1 MTPPFL
7 TAGGSL
13 GTTLGGRQEPIGTL
27 RLVTAGNVFL
37 ADCPARLAVE
47 IIADKWAVVVLYGLA
62 GQPRRHGE
70 LARLIGGISNK
81 VLTHTL
87 RRLESSGLVARHA
100 YAEAPPRVEYELTE
114 LGRTLI
120 DPITMLAHWAEANG
134 DAILD
139 AQDRT

>member
-1 MTPPFL
+1 V
-7 TAGGSL
+7 
-13 GTTLGGRQEPIGTL
+13 TT
-27 RLVTAGNVFL
+27 GNVFL

-62 GQPRRHGE
+62 DKPRRYGE
-70 LARLIGGISNK
+70 LAEMIGGVSHK

-87 RRLESSGLVARHA
+87 RTLASSGLVARHA

-114 LGRTLI
+114 LGHTLI
-120 DPITMLAHWAEANG
+120 DPIRMLAQWAETHG

-139 AQDRT
+139 AQDHA

>member
-1 MTPPFL
+1 
-7 TAGGSL
+7 
-13 GTTLGGRQEPIGTL
+13 
-27 RLVTAGNVFL
+27 VTAGNVFL

-62 GQPRRHGE
+62 DKPRRHGD
-70 LARLIGGISNK
+70 LATLIGGISNK

-87 RRLESSGLVARHA
+87 RRLEGSGLVARHV

-120 DPITMLAHWAEANG
+120 DPIRMLAQWAEANG

-139 AQDRT
+139 AQDRA

>member
-1 MTPPFL
+1 
-7 TAGGSL
+7 
-13 GTTLGGRQEPIGTL
+13 
-27 RLVTAGNVFL
+27 VTAGNVFL

-62 GQPRRHGE
+62 DQPRRHGE

-87 RRLESSGLVARHA
+87 RRLESSGLVARHV
-100 YAEAPPRVEYELTE
+100 YAAAPPRVEYELTE

-120 DPITMLAHWAEANG
+120 DPIRMLAQWAEANG

-139 AQDRT
+139 AQERA

>member
-1 MTPPFL
+1 M
-7 TAGGSL
+7 
-13 GTTLGGRQEPIGTL
+13 
-27 RLVTAGNVFL
+27 TAGNVFL

-62 GQPRRHGE
+62 DKPRRHGD
-70 LARLIGGISNK
+70 LARLIGGISSK

-87 RRLESSGLVARHA
+87 RRLESSGLVARHV
-100 YAEAPPRVEYELTE
+100 YAEAPPRVEYRLTE

-120 DPITMLAHWAEANG
+120 DPIRMLAQWAEANG

-139 AQDRT
+139 AQDRA

>member
-1 MTPPFL
+1 MT
-7 TAGGSL
+7 T
-13 GTTLGGRQEPIGTL
+13 
-27 RLVTAGNVFL
+27 GNVFL
-37 ADCPARLAVE
+37 ADCPARVAVE

-62 GQPRRHGE
+62 DKPRRHGE
-70 LARLIGGISNK
+70 LAGLIGGISHK

-87 RRLESSGLVARHA
+87 RRLASSGLVARHV

-120 DPITMLAHWAEANG
+120 DPIRMLAQWAEANG

-139 AQDRT
+139 AQNHP

>member
-1 MTPPFL
+1 
-7 TAGGSL
+7 
-13 GTTLGGRQEPIGTL
+13 
-27 RLVTAGNVFL
+27 VTAGNVFL

-70 LARLIGGISNK
+70 LAGLIGGISKK

-87 RRLESSGLVARHA
+87 RRLESSGLVTRQA
-100 YAEAPPRVEYELTE
+100 YAAAPPRVEYELTE

-120 DPITMLAHWAEANG
+120 DPIRTLTRWAEANG
-134 DAILD
+134 EAILD
-139 AQDRT
+139 AQDRYQPA